1 MCELKFIVVEVVIA
15 PYFRKLKAKAIK
27 RIPLVKTIVTDK
39 FEQLSKGCSVIL
51 NLVGIYLVR

>member
-1 MCELKFIVVEVVIA
+1 MCALKFIVVEVVIA

-27 RIPLVKTIVTDK
+27 RIPLVKTLVTEK

-51 NLVGIYLVR
+51 NLVGIYF